1 MKLARKSG
9 LTLLWAALLVS
20 PVWLTSCSKNRATAG
35 SAAGVSVP
43 GTPSQF
49 YTPQGAVYDVKYTD
63 NTVRVDLPTIQKAL
77 KSVSD
82 DGRVVIFD
90 ASDSRLGGLKE
101 GKVLFL
107 EHLGVRRIIGVQKQ
121 GSQIAIATDSA
132 ALTDFIQDGRIEF
145 SAPMDFHAPH
155 AEVTQPFRGVR
166 PLSNVWNW
174 TRTPGIVYADVGE
187 ACGNP
192 EESRAGLQLKGEVD
206 SWEFEVEGEPE
217 AGNLL
222 FCFNAIKKLASLSAS
237 VKAKGELEHINTA
250 FKAVIHGGKMDDFE
264 YSSPIEGKLK
274 VTWAALTSSA
284 GAGIGEGRLKF
295 PPFWK
300 QVIDVD
306 GLPFLL
312 QANGNLIFTPGF
324 GGKHDAAEGG
334 FEVTYKG
341 TGGLSVHGQ
350 QSSPEGQMSG
360 EPTPEKTTAES
371 LAPHGVVVAVAAPK
385 VALSLGTESFA
396 EALKEVAP
404 KGFLDKAAEAL
415 EGGPFARLFKSV
427 KENFFNIE
435 GAAFV
440 QLVTEFDYAGSGP
453 MSIVPCSMTHL
464 NLTGQ
469 AGVDATLLAFKAGSP
484 HVDLFKISKV
494 NRDPDIDACGQK

>member
-1 MKLARKSG
+1 AH
-9 LTLLWAALLVS
+9 ADAI
-20 PVWLTSCSKNRATAG
+20 P
-35 SAAGVSVP
+35 P
-43 GTPSQF
+43 F
-49 YTPQGAVYDVKYTD
+49 FGA
-63 NTVRVDLPTIQKAL
+63 Q
-77 KSVSD
+77 
-82 DGRVVIFD
+82 
-90 ASDSRLGGLKE
+90 
-101 GKVLFL
+101 
-107 EHLGVRRIIGVQKQ
+107 
-121 GSQIAIATDSA
+121 
-132 ALTDFIQDGRIEF
+132 
-145 SAPMDFHAPH
+145 
-155 AEVTQPFRGVR
+155 
-166 PLSNVWNW
+166 PLSRIWNW
-174 TRTPGIVYADVGE
+174 TRMPGVVYADAGE

-192 EESRAGLQLKGEVD
+192 QESRVGLQLKGEVA

-217 AGNLL
+217 GNNLL
-222 FCFNAIKKLASLSAS
+222 FCFNATKKLASLSAS
-237 VKAKGELEHINTA
+237 VKAKGELEHINTV

-324 GGKHDAAEGG
+324 GGSHDAAEGG
-334 FEVTYKG
+334 FEADYSG
-341 TGGLSVHGQ
+341 TGGLSVHGDK
-350 QSSPEGQMSG
+350 SSPEGQMSG
-360 EPTPEKTTAES
+360 EPTLEKTTAES
-371 LAPHGVVVAVAAPK
+371 LAPHGVVVAIAAPK

-396 EALKEVAP
+396 AALEQVAP
-404 KGFLDKAAEAL
+404 QGFLDKAAEAL
-415 EGGPFARLFKSV
+415 EGGPFAELFKSV

-435 GAAFV
+435 GAAFL

-469 AGVDATLLAFKAGSP
+469 AGVDATLLALKAGSP
-484 HVDLFKISKV
+484 HVDLFKVSKV
-494 NRDPDIDACGQK
+494 NRDPDIDACGKK